1 MNRRLT
7 PPPPPMP
14 GRLSVASRPVK
25 MAAVR
30 DIMDPDPVTVR
41 PDTPV
46 EEVVAALRQNELPGL
61 PVVEEERGLV
71 GIVTEADLVLPDD
84 EGDLH
89 IPHYINL
96 FGGTIFLEPLSRFE
110 QRLRKAFASNAADM
124 MTSDPDT
131 VAPDTTVQEAA
142 RIIHES
148 GHNRL
153 PVVEDGRLVGVVT
166 RVDVLGA
173 LAA

>member
-1 MNRRLT
+1 
-7 PPPPPMP
+7 
-14 GRLSVASRPVK
+14 
-25 MAAVR
+25 MAAVVR

-41 PDTPV
+41 PETPV
-46 EEVVAALRQNELPGL
+46 EEVVAALRRNELPGL
-61 PVVEEERGLV
+61 PVVDGEGHVV

-84 EGDLH
+84 DGDLH

-124 MTSDPDT
+124 MTSDLDT
-131 VAPDTTVQEAA
+131 VSPETTVQEAA

>member
-1 MNRRLT
+1 
-7 PPPPPMP
+7 
-14 GRLSVASRPVK
+14 
-25 MAAVR
+25 MAEVVR
-30 DIMDPDPVTVR
+30 EIMDSEPETVA

-46 EEVVAALRQNELPGL
+46 EDVVRLLRENELPGV
-61 PVVEEERGLV
+61 PVIDGEGRCV

-84 EGDLH
+84 QGDLH

-96 FGGTIFLEPLSRFE
+96 FGGTVFLEPLGRFE
-110 QRLRKAFASNAADM
+110 QRLRKAFASKASDM

-131 VAPDTTVQEAA
+131 VGPDTGVRDAA
-142 RIIHES
+142 RLIHES

-153 PVVEDGRLVGVVT
+153 PVVDEDGRLVGVVT